1 LSISSCPCVA
11 RTAPIAQIAEFIE
24 MTSMRTGNNFRY
36 TRTISMKF
44 PNLVVCFWLT
54 CLSVAAQDS
63 DHNFAGVWR
72 LQQAQS
78 EIHPGPISAAET
90 LKIDQVGDVL
100 TCSTGCK
107 YKLDGT
113 ETKFPIGQGFTSASR
128 TKWEGR
134 ALLISSAVSGPR
146 TFSVHDRWT
155 LSRDHNT
162 LRIRRQIVTLHG
174 ETESN
179 LVYEREG
186 AVVSQ
191 AAPQEKAPEVIPR
204 QTPKQAAKQELTYTV
219 EAGTKIPL
227 RLINSVSTKT
237 AGEGDRIYLETAFPV
252 VAEGRIVIPTGSAVA
267 GTITNVERPGRV
279 KGRGELYLRFDSVVL
294 ANGVVREFRARP
306 DALDGDAG
314 GVLDREEGKIQSPG
328 SKAADAKT
336 AGKAAATGAAI
347 GSIAGRGAMGAGVGA
362 AGGAAAGLAGVLL
375 SRGADTVLARGAI
388 LEMQLDRPL
397 VFSES
402 ELSRR

>member
-1 LSISSCPCVA
+1 
-11 RTAPIAQIAEFIE
+11 
-24 MTSMRTGNNFRY
+24 
-36 TRTISMKF
+36 
-44 PNLVVCFWLT
+44 
-54 CLSVAAQDS
+54 
-63 DHNFAGVWR
+63 
-72 LQQAQS
+72 
-78 EIHPGPISAAET
+78 
-90 LKIDQVGDVL
+90 
-100 TCSTGCK
+100 
-107 YKLDGT
+107 
-113 ETKFPIGQGFTSASR
+113 
-128 TKWEGR
+128 
-134 ALLISSAVSGPR
+134 
-146 TFSVHDRWT
+146 
-155 LSRDHNT
+155 
-162 LRIRRQIVTLHG
+162 
-174 ETESN
+174 
-179 LVYEREG
+179 
-186 AVVSQ
+186 
-191 AAPQEKAPEVIPR
+191 VIPR

-328 SKAADAKT
+328 SKAEDAKT